1 MKKNIF
7 LVLTFFIIFTACI
20 NKKEDK
26 LFSKL
31 SNRESGVYFSNDLS
45 YDDDFNIFTYRNY
58 FNGGG
63 VGVIDINND
72 NLLDIY
78 LTSNLNSNKLYLNLG
93 DMKFKDITNEAGV
106 GGTKSWSTGVS
117 LGVRE

>member
-1 MKKNIF
+1 MKKYIF
-7 LVLTFFIIFTACI
+7 LILTFFIIFISCV
-20 NKKEDK
+20 NKKEEK
-26 LFSKL
+26 LFSRL
-31 SNRESGVYFSNDLS
+31 SNNESGIYFSNDLS

-78 LTSNLNSNKLYLNLG
+78 LTSNLNSNKLYLN
-93 DMKFKDITNEAGV
+93 
-106 GGTKSWSTGVS
+106 
-117 LGVRE
+117 

>member
-1 MKKNIF
+1 MKKNTF
-7 LVLTFFIIFTACI
+7 LVLIFFIIFISCV

-31 SNRESGVYFSNDLS
+31 SNRESGIYFSNDLS

-63 VGVIDINND
+63 VGIIDINND

-78 LTSNLNSNKLYLNLG
+78 ISFVPYSI
-93 DMKFKDITNEAGV
+93 F
-106 GGTKSWSTGVS
+106 
-117 LGVRE
+117 